1 MALQLSALRFA
12 LVLQIALPPQGQ
24 RVENDME
31 KRITLT
37 RSDIMKLRT
46 LIRNEQAF
54 SIVESAV
61 LDDLQDEIDRAYI
74 VDQHDLP
81 EDTVTLDSRV
91 LIRDLKTGECSV
103 YTLVCRAR
111 ADLSRGELS
120 ILAPLGMALIGY
132 RAGDEVEWSTPG
144 GVRHLLIEAVKQAD
158 DLPEGPPPP
167 PRERL
172 AA

>member
-1 MALQLSALRFA
+1 
-12 LVLQIALPPQGQ
+12 
-24 RVENDME
+24 ME
-31 KRITLT
+31 KRITLCKP
-37 RSDIMKLRT
+37 DVLRLRV

-54 SIVESAV
+54 SIVESSM
-61 LDDLQDEIDRAYI
+61 LDDLQGEIDRAYL
-74 VDQHDLP
+74 VDQRDLP
-81 EDTVTLDSRV
+81 ADTVTLDSRV
-91 LIRDLKTGECSV
+91 LIRDLNNGECSV
-103 YTLVCRAR
+103 YTLVCRSR

-120 ILAPLGMALIGY
+120 VLAPLGTALIGY

-167 PRERL
+167 PRQPL